1 MIKAYLANWLDAA
14 PVLLGSA
21 AVVALMVGIAYVL
34 GFRSTARLDV
44 LELERLAAGEGDL
57 LAAALVAPD
66 GRSAFAR
73 LASGKV
79 MVARVMGDDIS
90 ARIAATSGVRAALRE
105 GVLSVEFADAG
116 YPPLRMPAPEPPA
129 WLAELAA
136 GDPR

>member
-1 MIKAYLANWLDAA
+1 MIEAYLAKWLDAA

-21 AVVALMVGIAYVL
+21 AVVALMVGVAYVL
-34 GFRSTARLDV
+34 GFRSAARLDEAA
-44 LELERLAAGEGDL
+44 LARLAAGEGDRV
-57 LAAALVAPD
+57 AAALVAPD

-90 ARIAATSGVRAALRE
+90 ARIAAASGVRATLR
-105 GVLSVEFADAG
+105 GGMLSVRFADTG
-116 YPPLRMPAPEPPA
+116 YPPLTMPAPEPPA

-136 GDPR
+136 GDAR